1 MAMNRRTFLKSVA
14 VDGTAGAAAVAGAG
28 AALGAAGPAMAQL
41 QRAPLEMPEGAVGLL
56 YDSTLC
62 IGCRACQ
69 TACKEANGMAVD
81 IPPQYAAWNTELW
94 DSPTDLSGDT
104 LTVIQ
109 VYQDGT
115 MAEKDRETDGYAF
128 IKRQCMHC
136 TDASCV
142 SVCPVT
148 AMTKDPVTGVV
159 SHHPDRC
166 IGCRYCVLSCPFG
179 VPRYQYNDPFG
190 DITKCQLCTNVEDQL
205 YSACAEVCP
214 TGATLYGPVRELQAE
229 AYARLAKAPGE
240 RHEFPRGSLVHRDAA
255 PHEAPIPVYQED
267 LYGEDILG
275 GTQVLVMAGVPYDK
289 LGLPLDAPDFSYA
302 TFTEGIQHTVYRYMI
317 APLLTL
323 GALMF
328 FAWRSQR
335 KHTPEEWD

>member
-1 MAMNRRTFLKSVA
+1 MGMNRRDFLKTVA
-14 VDGTAGAAAVAGAG
+14 VDGAAAGAAAATVCS
-28 AALGAAGPAMAQL
+28 AGPALAQW
-41 QRAPLEMPEGAVGLL
+41 QREPLEMPEDALGLL

-69 TACKEANGMAVD
+69 VACKESNGMEVEVPA
-81 IPPQYAAWNTELW
+81 QYAAWNGGLW

-115 MAEKDRETDGYAF
+115 MEVKDREEDGYAF

-166 IGCRYCVLSCPFG
+166 IGCRYCVLSCPFL

-190 DITKCQLCTNVEDQL
+190 AITKCQLCTNVEGQP
-205 YSACAEVCP
+205 YASCAEVCP
-214 TGATLYGPVRELQAE
+214 TGATLFGHVRDLRTE

-240 RHEFPRGSLVHRDAA
+240 THSFPRGSLVHEDAA
-255 PHEAPIPVYQED
+255 PHEAAIPTYQES
-267 LYGEDILG
+267 LYGEEILG

-302 TFTEGIQHTVYRYMI
+302 TFTEGIQHTVYRYMLAPI
-317 APLLTL
+317 AAL
-323 GALMF
+323 GALVF
-328 FAWRSQR
+328 FAWRNSR
-335 KHTPEEWD
+335 RHTGDEWD